1 MATPRII
8 PSPILLPL
16 LSMLPGLALSA
27 PAEAQSSERTFTACW
42 VPEVGVVYLIRE
54 AGLAEEC
61 LSEAHEEFS
70 WTEGAGGIPELTEG
84 SVTTDVLADASVTA
98 EKLRGDAVSSEK
110 IAPRSIASDDLA
122 LGAVGAEELADD
134 AVGEA
139 KLADGAVTAPK
150 IENGAVAGSHIADG
164 AVASSHIADGAVAAA
179 DLDPDVITARALVYV
194 NGIPATPTLNR
205 HRNAVSV
212 ARSPGFPAGAYEIT
226 FASNVGLGYIT
237 ATALGG
243 GYTVGLTIQS
253 NTVVRVL
260 IRNESNAYAD
270 TAFFLIAF

>member
-1 MATPRII
+1 MATPRIV

-16 LSMLPGLALSA
+16 LSILPALALSV

-42 VPEVGVVYLIRE
+42 VPEVGAVYLIRE
-54 AGLAEEC
+54 AGLAEDC

-70 WTEGAGGIPELTEG
+70 WTEGAGGTPELTEG

-98 EKLRGDAVSSEK
+98 EKLR
-110 IAPRSIASDDLA
+110 
-122 LGAVGAEELADD
+122 
-134 AVGEA
+134 
-139 KLADGAVTAPK
+139 DGAVTTPK
-150 IENGAVAGSHIADG
+150 IEDD
-164 AVASSHIADGAVAAA
+164 AVASSHIADGAVATA

-205 HRNAVSV
+205 HRNTVSV
-212 ARSPGFPAGAYEIT
+212 IRSPGFPAGAYEIT
-226 FASNVGLGYIT
+226 FASNVGLGYIA
-237 ATALGG
+237 ATALGA

-253 NTVVRVL
+253 NNVVRVL
-260 IRNESNAYAD
+260 IRNESSAYAD

>member
-8 PSPILLPL
+8 PSRILLPL
-16 LSMLPGLALSA
+16 LGMLPTLALSA

-54 AGLAEEC
+54 AGLAEDC

-70 WTEGAGGIPELTEG
+70 WTEGTGGTPELIEG

-98 EKLRGDAVSSEK
+98 EKLRADAVSSEK

-134 AVGEA
+134 AVAEA

-150 IENGAVAGSHIADG
+150 IEDG
-164 AVASSHIADGAVAAA
+164 AVASSHIADGAVATA

-194 NGIPATPTLNR
+194 NGIPATPTLSR

-212 ARSPGFPAGAYEIT
+212 VRSPGFPAGAYEIT
-226 FASNVGLGYIT
+226 FASSVGLGYIA

-253 NTVVRVL
+253 NNVVRVL
-260 IRNESNAYAD
+260 IRNESSAYAD